1 MGFNLTPN
9 HQLYFMSEYLKN
21 AGKRD
26 VRDVFDHCRELHRD
40 YHVHNGNRGFT
51 NDAGRTMRHVTS
63 IPQWVLFS
71 PEHKKYFDPKQDPH
85 ELKKNIDA
93 WIKKNDWFRF

>member
-1 MGFNLTPN
+1 M
-9 HQLYFMSEYLKN
+9 EYLQK

-26 VRDVFDHCRELHRD
+26 VREVFDHCKDLTRD
-40 YHVHNGNRGFT
+40 YGTFNRNRGFT
-51 NDAGRTMRHVTS
+51 YDPGKTMKHVTS
-63 IPQWVLFS
+63 IPMWVLFA

-85 ELKKNIDA
+85 ELKKSIDE